1 MWSKLPASEPLIS
14 NGWGTVGLFSLF
26 GTVSPNLEGHW
37 ALEQGASSE
46 SSRIEMPAHVGPSIG
61 KSLGSGALSVFQS
74 GPSAGGGLLLAQ
86 KTLCNF
92 YNNSIKQTRKSRLFS
107 LIDWLVS
114 LWNLPALPPLHTLC
128 WGYRFTVLYPAFPWG
143 LGSEL
148 SSHFLHSKL
157 STRRAVSPSLP
168 DARSNQLYFH
178 WRRLHVTLP

>member
-1 MWSKLPASEPLIS
+1 MNIQWLGNSWIIFFVRDCVTKSGRTLGFGAGCQLREQPYRNACTCRAFYWKESWEWSS
-14 NGWGTVGLFSLF
+14 
-26 GTVSPNLEGHW
+26 VS
-37 ALEQGASSE
+37 
-46 SSRIEMPAHVGPSIG
+46 
-61 KSLGSGALSVFQS
+61 FQS
-74 GPSAGGGLLLAQ
+74 GPSAGGGLPLAQ

-114 LWNLPALPPLHTLC
+114 LWNLPALPLLHTPC

-148 SSHFLHSKL
+148 SSHFLHSTL
-157 STRRAVSPSLP
+157 STRRAVSPSPP